1 MKRNLLILL
10 WKRCGVL
17 FLILLPFLGHAQLSG
32 NYTINP
38 TISASNTNYQ
48 NWASAVGDLISG
60 SRSDGGNAQGSGVSG
75 AVVFSV
81 YDTVYNNVA
90 VEITAITG
98 ASSTNSITFKSS
110 RGDSSKCI
118 LKNASS
124 SSSTNDFVLSLYGA
138 DYINFKQIGF
148 ERTGTQTYCTVV
160 QIWNDADY
168 NTFTR
173 CYLRGRKMPSNSSL
187 GFNYGIGSC
196 FFISGNADY
205 TQLLQNRM
213 LYGYNGL
220 YCATA
225 NTGFLIDKNIIDTSG
240 SAGIYMTGQ
249 TTLRITNNQFRMGDF
264 GPNQG
269 HYTSYGMRIES
280 SPSMVIAGNKVQML
294 TVNSQVCRAVILA
307 STTSTA
313 SAPTLVYNN
322 WILNSG
328 GTGDCT
334 GLAVYLCSYLNFYYN
349 NVLINSSLSSGAA
362 YYHYPQYS
370 NSYIRLINN
379 NLINKGAGYAINVP
393 GTNTADFDSVDY
405 NNLYS
410 AGTNLGQWSATNYTS
425 MSAWKSN
432 TGKDANS
439 MNLDPGYLSTSDLHI
454 SSIGLNGK
462 ALKLAWVKTDIDNE
476 MRDTS
481 VPDIGADEF
490 FPVPRDIGI
499 TSLDS
504 PVLFSAG
511 THNVKVRFQNYGS
524 DTIKSTQ
531 IVWQVNSV
539 AQTSYNWTG
548 VLAPG
553 ATSAAIQ
560 IGTYSVSLNTPYT
573 FKMWTRIPN
582 SLSDGKPANDT
593 LKVTRMAGLSG
604 SYNLGDT
611 AGSDFKSFNDAINSL
626 SSRGIS
632 GPITF
637 NVRPGVYNEQITF
650 LQLPGMGANNPI
662 VFQNRTKD
670 SSNVIITLPST
681 TATGNNNATL
691 QLRGADYVTFKGI
704 TFTRTGVNPY
714 AYVIHILNGSN
725 HNTFSHCQMVGVKS
739 SSSTATAVN
748 VWSDAG
754 VDEYNVFSNNNIRLG
769 TYNFLYTSGNNSA
782 HEQGTVL
789 DGNVF
794 DSSYNQAVLINY
806 NDGMVIKNN
815 TFLNN
820 STALSG
826 NSHIQLKRCDNLVRI
841 ENNRF
846 TGTNAESA
854 VLLSNCT
861 SNSSTPSLVVNNV
874 VTKGIGKGF
883 SIDTAQNYTFGFN
896 SMYFSTN
903 ANTNA
908 GIYSMHNANNGLSF
922 LNNNIYM
929 AGGDA
934 FNVIAPSSITTSN
947 YNNLISKG
955 TQFSY
960 WGAATSDLASLRS
973 VSGKEQN
980 SLSVDPF
987 FTSSLNLHIINPLMK
1002 NSGTP
1007 IAGVKLDFDG
1017 EKRDSLKPD
1026 IGADEFKLAANDAG
1040 VSDLYK
1046 PLAGSCAGLLPLEI
1060 VLNNYGGD
1068 TLKSVTIEWKAA
1080 GVPQTPYTWTGV
1092 LLSKQSD
1099 TFVLGNFNFAK
1110 TLNPKFI
1117 IWSSLPNGQTDAI
1130 KFNDTFTVNRSTR
1143 ALPAADA
1150 GVDQTACAGV
1160 GVVLGPN
1167 AVTGN
1172 TYVWNDIDNQVQVGT
1187 ASKISV
1193 TPPSKTSYELIVT
1206 NSAFGCSK
1214 RDTVV
1219 VSINASPIANAGV
1232 DKSVCFGSFV
1242 SIGTAAQSGFAY
1254 SWSSSPSGYS
1264 NSTANPSVLALQTSL
1279 YILQKTITSSSCS
1292 DLDTVLVT
1300 VNALPTPSISGT
1312 AAMCQGTQQI
1322 YSTKSNVGSTYKW
1335 SNVIGQF
1342 ISGQNSNSTNIKW
1355 NSAGLDNIN
1364 VVETNSKGCKDTVYY
1379 SIEVYTKPISKFTA
1393 TDACVGAAVQ
1403 FSDSSKGATS
1413 WSWNFADGNLSTQR
1427 NPSHTFNSAA
1437 SYNVQQIVS
1446 SQYGCVD
1453 TSVTTTYVNPSPK
1466 AKFGMKKGQFLDFT
1480 FADSTLKNGG
1490 TIVSYSWYFG
1500 DGDSAVYSSQ
1510 TNPQHTYKTEGNYT
1524 VRLCVKTNRDCES
1537 CTTMQVSAVGLNQLR
1552 ISNLKIYP
1560 NPNAGVF
1567 ELSADEVIE
1576 QIEVMNVAGQV
1587 VQKID
1592 AGSKQMKIDIQAM
1605 TDGIYFI
1612 RVQIDGYSSVVKI
1625 IKQG

>member
-1 MKRNLLILL
+1 MKRNLPIPSWRRLSILL
-10 WKRCGVL
+10 FC
-17 FLILLPFLGHAQLSG
+17 LLPLLGHAQLSG

-38 TISASNTNYQ
+38 TASASNRNYQ

-60 SRSDGGNAQGSGVSG
+60 SRTDGGNAQGSGVSG

-81 YDTVYNNVA
+81 YDTIYNNIA

-98 ASSTNSITFKSS
+98 ASSTNTITFKSS
-110 RGDSSKCI
+110 KGDSSKCI
-118 LKNASS
+118 LKNPSS

-148 ERTGTQTYCTVV
+148 ERTGSQTYCTVV

-168 NTFTR
+168 NTFAN
-173 CYLRGRKMPSNSSL
+173 CYLRGRKMPSSSSL

-196 FFISGNADY
+196 FYISGNADY

-220 YCATA
+220 YCTTA
-225 NTGFLIDKNIIDTSG
+225 NTNFLIDKNTIDTSG
-240 SAGIYMTGQ
+240 SAGIYMTSQ
-249 TTLRITNNQFRMGDF
+249 ATLRITNNQFRMGDF
-264 GPNQG
+264 GANQG

-280 SPSMVIAGNKVQML
+280 SPSMVISGNKVQML

-313 SAPTLVYNN
+313 TAPTLVYNN

-349 NVLINSSLSSGAA
+349 NILVNSSLSNGAA

-393 GTNTADFDSVDY
+393 GTNTSDFDSVDY

-410 AGTNLGQWSATNYTS
+410 SGTNLGQWAATNYTT

-454 SSIGLNGK
+454 SSIGLDGK
-462 ALKLAWVKTDIDNE
+462 ALKLAWVGKDIDNE
-476 MRDTS
+476 NRDATA
-481 VPDIGADEF
+481 PDIGADEF
-490 FPVPRDIGI
+490 FPVARDIGI

-504 PVLFSAG
+504 PMVFCAG
-511 THNVKVRFQNYGS
+511 THKVKVRFQNYGY

-539 AQTSYNWTG
+539 GQTTYNWTG

-560 IGTYSVSLNTPYT
+560 IGTYSVSANTPYT
-573 FKMWTRIPN
+573 FRIWTRIPN
-582 SLSDGKPANDT
+582 NLSDGKPANDT
-593 LKVTRMAGLSG
+593 LKVKRLAGLSG
-604 SYNLGDT
+604 TYSLGDT
-611 AGSDFKSFNDAINSL
+611 AGTDFKSFNDAISSM
-626 SSRGIS
+626 SSRGIC

-637 NVRPGVYNEQITF
+637 NVRPGTYNEQITF
-650 LQLPGMGANNPI
+650 LQLPGMGVSNPI
-662 VFQNRTKD
+662 VFQNKTSD
-670 SSNVIITLPST
+670 SSKVVISLPST

-725 HNTFSHCQMVGVKS
+725 HNTFSHCQMIGVKAA
-739 SSSTATAVN
+739 SSTATAVN

-754 VDEYNVFSNNNIRLG
+754 VDEYNAFIGNKMRLG
-769 TYNFLYTSGNNSA
+769 TYNFLYSSGNNSA
-782 HEQGTVL
+782 HENGTVL

-820 STALSG
+820 SAALAG
-826 NSHIQLKRCDNLVRI
+826 NSHLQLKRCNNVSRI

-846 TGTNAESA
+846 TGSNAESA
-854 VLLSNCT
+854 LLLTNCT
-861 SNSSTPSLVVNNV
+861 SNSSAPTMVVNNV
-874 VTKGIGKGF
+874 VTKGAGKGF

-896 SMYFSTN
+896 SMYFSSNT
-903 ANTNA
+903 NTNA
-908 GIYSMHNANNGLSF
+908 GIYSMHNGNGGLSF

-934 FNVIAPSSITTSN
+934 FNVIAPSSVTASN

-960 WGAATSDLASLRS
+960 WGAATSDLTSLKS

-980 SLSVDPF
+980 SLSIDPF

-1002 NSGTP
+1002 NAGTP
-1007 IAGVKLDFDG
+1007 IVGVKLDFDG
-1017 EKRDSLKPD
+1017 EKRDTLKPD

-1040 VSDLYK
+1040 ISDLYK
-1046 PLAGSCAGLLPLEI
+1046 PLAGTCAGLLPI
-1060 VLNNYGGD
+1060 QVVLNNYGGD

-1080 GVPQTPYTWTGV
+1080 GVPQTSYTWTGK
-1092 LLSKQSD
+1092 LLTKRSD
-1099 TFVLGNFNFAK
+1099 TITIGSFNFAK

-1117 IWSSLPNGQTDAI
+1117 IWTSLPNGQSDAI
-1130 KFNDTFTVNRSTR
+1130 RFNDTFTGNRSTR
-1143 ALPAADA
+1143 ALPLADA

-1160 GVVLGPN
+1160 AVLLGPN
-1167 AVTGN
+1167 SVAGY

-1187 ASKISV
+1187 NSKISV
-1193 TPPSKTSYELIVT
+1193 TPPTKTSYELIVT
-1206 NSAFGCSK
+1206 NSTFGCSK

-1219 VSINASPIANAGV
+1219 VSVNASPIANAGA
-1232 DKSVCFGSFV
+1232 DKSVCFGSYV
-1242 SIGTAAQSGFAY
+1242 SIGTAAQSGFTY
-1254 SWSSSPSGYS
+1254 SWTSSPSGYTS
-1264 NSTANPSVLALQTSL
+1264 TTANPSILALQTTL
-1279 YILQKTITSSSCS
+1279 YILQKTITTSSCS

-1300 VNALPTPSISGT
+1300 VNPLPTANISGT
-1312 AAMCQGTQQI
+1312 ASMCQGTQQI

-1335 SNVIGQF
+1335 GNALGQF

-1355 NSAGLDNIN
+1355 NTAGTDIIN
-1364 VVETNSKGCKDTVYY
+1364 VIETNSKGCKDTAYY
-1379 SIEVYTKPISKFTA
+1379 TVVVNPKPVSKFTA
-1393 TDACVGAAVQ
+1393 TDACVGSATV
-1403 FSDSSKGATS
+1403 FTDSSKGATS

-1427 NPSHTFNSAA
+1427 NPSHTYNSAA

-1446 SQYGCVD
+1446 SQFGCVD
-1453 TSVTTTYVNPSPK
+1453 TSVTTSYVNPSPK
-1466 AKFGMKKGQFLDFT
+1466 AKFGFNKGQLLDFT
-1480 FADSTLKNGG
+1480 FTDSTIKNGG
-1490 TIVSYSWYFG
+1490 SIVSYTWYFG
-1500 DGDSAVYSSQ
+1500 DGDSIVYSSQ
-1510 TNPQHTYKTEGNYT
+1510 SNPQHTYKAEGNYT

-1537 CTTMQVSAVGLNQLR
+1537 CTTMQISALEINSARV
-1552 ISNLKIYP
+1552 SNLKIYP

-1567 ELSADEVIE
+1567 ELSADDAIENVEVL
-1576 QIEVMNVAGQV
+1576 NVAGQV
-1587 VQKID
+1587 VQSFE
-1592 AGSKQMKIDIQAM
+1592 AGSKQMKIDIQSL
-1605 TDGIYFI
+1605 TDGVYFI
-1612 RVQIDGYSSVVKI
+1612 RVQINGYSSVVKV

>member
-1 MKRNLLILL
+1 MKRNLPIPS
-10 WKRCGVL
+10 WKRLGVL
-17 FLILLPFLGHAQLSG
+17 FLGLLPFLGHAQLSG

-38 TISASNTNYQ
+38 TISASNKNYQ

-60 SRSDGGNAQGSGVSG
+60 SRTDGGNAQGSGVSG

-98 ASSTNSITFKSS
+98 ASSTNTITFKSAK
-110 RGDSSKCI
+110 GDSSKCI
-118 LKNASS
+118 LKNPSS

-196 FFISGNADY
+196 FYISGNADY
-205 TQLLQNRM
+205 TQLIQNKM

-220 YCATA
+220 YCTTS
-225 NTGFLIDKNIIDTSG
+225 NTNFLIDKNTIDTSG
-240 SAGIYMTGQ
+240 SAGIYMTSQ
-249 TTLRITNNQFRMGDF
+249 TALRITNNQFRMGDF
-264 GPNQG
+264 GANQG

-307 STTSTA
+307 STTSSA

-349 NVLINSSLSSGAA
+349 NVLVNSSLSSGSA

-410 AGTNLGQWSATNYTS
+410 AGTNLGQWSATNYTT
-425 MSAWKSN
+425 MAAWKSN

-462 ALKLAWVKTDIDNE
+462 ALKLAWVKTDIDNDT
-476 MRDTS
+476 RDTS
-481 VPDIGADEF
+481 TPDIGADEF
-490 FPVPRDIGI
+490 FPVTRDIGI

-504 PVLFSAG
+504 PMVFCTG
-511 THNVKVRFQNYGS
+511 THKVKVRFQNYGS

-539 AQTSYNWTG
+539 SQTSYNWTG

-560 IGTYSVSLNTPYT
+560 IGTYTVSANTPYT
-573 FKMWTRIPN
+573 FRLWTRLPN
-582 SLSDGKPANDT
+582 NLSDGKPANDT
-593 LKVTRMAGLSG
+593 LKVTRLAGLSG
-604 SYNLGDT
+604 TYSLGDT
-611 AGSDFKSFNDAINSL
+611 AGTDFKSFNDAINSL
-626 SSRGIS
+626 SARGIC

-637 NVRPGVYNEQITF
+637 NVRPGIYNEQITF

-670 SSNVIITLPST
+670 SSNVIISLPST

-725 HNTFSHCQMVGVKS
+725 HNTFSHCQMIGVKS
-739 SSSTATAVN
+739 TSSTATAVN

-754 VDEYNVFSNNNIRLG
+754 VDEYNAFIGNKMRLG

-794 DSSYNQAVLINY
+794 DSSFNQAVLINY

-820 STALSG
+820 SSALSG
-826 NSHIQLKRCDNLVRI
+826 NSHIQLKRCDNLLRI

-854 VLLSNCT
+854 LLLTNCT
-861 SNSSTPSLVVNNV
+861 SSSSAPSLVVNNV
-874 VTKGIGKGF
+874 VTKAVGKGF
-883 SIDTAQNYTFGFN
+883 SIDTAQNYSFGFN
-896 SMYFSTN
+896 SMYFSSNT
-903 ANTNA
+903 NTNA
-908 GIYSMHNANNGLSF
+908 GIYSMHNGNGGLSF

-934 FNVIAPSSITTSN
+934 FNVIAPSSVIASN

-1017 EKRDSLKPD
+1017 EKRDTLKPD

-1040 VSDLYK
+1040 ISDLYK
-1046 PLAGSCAGLLPLEI
+1046 PLPGTCAGLLPI
-1060 VLNNYGGD
+1060 QVVLNNYGGD
-1068 TLKSVTIEWKAA
+1068 TMKSVTIEWKAA
-1080 GVPQTPYTWTGV
+1080 GVPQTSYTWTGK
-1092 LLSKQSD
+1092 LLSKHSD
-1099 TFVLGNFNFAK
+1099 TITIGSFNFAK

-1117 IWSSLPNGQTDAI
+1117 VWTSLPNGQSDAI
-1130 KFNDTFTVNRSTR
+1130 RFNDTFTGNRSTR

-1160 GVVLGPN
+1160 AVVLGPN
-1167 AVTGN
+1167 SVAGY

-1187 ASKISV
+1187 SSKISV
-1193 TPPSKTSYELIVT
+1193 TPPTKTTYELIVT
-1206 NSAFGCSK
+1206 NSAFGCSR
-1214 RDTVV
+1214 RDSVV
-1219 VSINASPIANAGV
+1219 VSISPSPIANAGV
-1232 DKSVCFGSFV
+1232 DKSVCYGSFV
-1242 SIGTAAQSGFAY
+1242 TIGTAAQTGFTY

-1264 NSTANPSVLALQTSL
+1264 STTANPSILALQTTS

-1292 DLDTVLVT
+1292 DLDTVVVT
-1300 VNALPTPSISGT
+1300 VNPLPTANISGT

-1335 SNVIGQF
+1335 SNAIGQF

-1355 NSAGLDNIN
+1355 NAPGTDIIN
-1364 VVETNSKGCKDTVYY
+1364 VIETNNKGCKDTAYYTIMVYP
-1379 SIEVYTKPISKFTA
+1379 KPVSKFTA
-1393 TDACVGAAVQ
+1393 TDACAGATSVFA
-1403 FSDSSKGATS
+1403 DSSKGATS

-1427 NPSHTFNSAA
+1427 NPSHVYNSAA
-1437 SYNVQQIVS
+1437 SYNVQQIVI
-1446 SQYGCVD
+1446 SQYGCAD

-1466 AKFGMKKGQFLDFT
+1466 AKFGMSKGQLLDFSFT
-1480 FADSTLKNGG
+1480 DSSNRNGG
-1490 TIVSYSWYFG
+1490 TIISYTWHFG
-1500 DGDSAVYSSQ
+1500 DGDSVVYTTQ
-1510 TNPQHTYKTEGNYT
+1510 TNPQHTYKAEGNYT

-1537 CTTMQVSAVGLNQLR
+1537 CTTMQVSAVGLNHER

-1567 ELSADEVIE
+1567 ELSADEEIDQV
-1576 QIEVMNVAGQV
+1576 EVLNVAGQV
-1587 VQKID
+1587 VQKFE
-1592 AGSKQMKIDIQAM
+1592 AGSQQMKIDIQSLS
-1605 TDGIYFI
+1605 DGVYFI
-1612 RVQIDGYSSVVKI
+1612 RVQINGYSSVVKV